1 MRNVLIGTVIGVI
14 LGGSFGWAISPLIS
28 LISLISF
35 LPTLSVIA
43 IFASAGGFI
52 GFRITAKYL

>member
-14 LGGSFGWAISPLIS
+14 LGGSLGWAISP
-28 LISLISF
+28 LISF